1 MFTKKA
7 LTEAPGLA
15 RILIDTRHVFN
26 PFVPVRLADNPPA
39 PILDKQGL
47 NLLARQFRAL
57 VPMVLTGLFIVLWPV
72 LAISEGRPATG
83 LYDDFKANGDIRR
96 FNGERLI
103 FDISFLVFEN
113 AATADV
119 KFFKKNGHYYSIL
132 KAETKGFVGFVT
144 SYRKHL
150 YKASFDIS
158 EDGQRVLTRKF
169 EREVITGDDV
179 EKTTHYLDYI
189 SRKHFWFKYNN
200 NELTEQKTEAIPK
213 GKFYDD
219 ILASFYNFRN
229 SVYGPLAKG
238 QRYKIDTIPDQS
250 MKDISVFILP
260 EDQQEKIRTD
270 QNRPKGDEYLLNV
283 VIPKEVFKTD
293 TGELLF
299 WSSKHFIPLE
309 TKVLNY
315 VLLGDLHVK
324 LRERQVEK

>member
-7 LTEAPGLA
+7 LTEALGLA

-26 PFVPVRLADNPPA
+26 PFVPIHPA
-39 PILDKQGL
+39 PGHAFTRCKQSL
-47 NLLARQFRAL
+47 SPWVRQLVAL
-57 VPMVLTGLFIVLWPV
+57 VTMILTGLSIVIWPV
-72 LAISEGRPATG
+72 MAFSEGTPETG
-83 LYDDFKANGDIRR
+83 LYEDFKVNGDIRR

-103 FDISFLVFEN
+103 FDISFMVFEN

-119 KFFKKNGHYYSIL
+119 KFFEKNGRFYSIL
-132 KAETKGFVGFVT
+132 QAETKGFVGFVT
-144 SYRKHL
+144 SYRKHF
-150 YKASFDIS
+150 YKSSFDIS

-200 NELTEQKTEAIPK
+200 NELTEQKTEVIPE

-260 EDQQEKIRTD
+260 ESEQEKIREEQD
-270 QNRPKGDEYLLNV
+270 RPKGDEYLLNV
-283 VIPKEVFKTD
+283 VIPKEVFQTD

-299 WSSKHFIPLE
+299 WGSKHFIPLE

-324 LRERQVEK
+324 LRERRVEK